1 MHKFEEFND
10 ETLGLIAKIN
20 DYEAYWGTNG
30 TMHYIKFCR
39 GGKVARFSIFTG
51 KQIIVDSQ
59 YIEVPQKVFNA
70 LQKVTT
76 TDISGMKY
84 WDVIIQR
91 INEANN
97 DVKNYKM
104 VNSKECPKFY
114 CVKKPGPKSKLSRKR
129 VI

>member
-20 DYEAYWGTNG
+20 DYEAFWGTNG

-39 GGKVARFSIFTG
+39 GGKVARFSVFTG

-70 LQKVTT
+70 LQKVTSQYFIP
-76 TDISGMKY
+76 DISVVVTFCKAL
-84 WDVIIQR
+84 
-91 INEANN
+91 NT
-97 DVKNYKM
+97 
-104 VNSKECPKFY
+104 F
-114 CVKKPGPKSKLSRKR
+114 
-129 VI
+129 